1 MRVTV
6 GILMATVAL
15 STPAAAQILTAPPK
29 GIILPNYDMVRIG
42 QTEAL
47 ESGAVVARASGPLAN
62 VYNPAGLAAAEKTE
76 INASSTGYQLTSL
89 GLEGVGANVSSSRI
103 ANLGG
108 FLGVVIAEPLAKSK
122 KWRLGF
128 SIFSPLSWEPG
139 TLTGQGAALIA
150 GQDAVLD
157 YRTQVRLRAQVPS
170 VAAGINLSKTFRLG
184 LGFQVP
190 IVNILQQQQTTF
202 LASDATEAST
212 VARAFAAD
220 GSTWLVRGTL
230 GVQWD
235 ATPTLSLGLM
245 AETPTARLWGSSFY
259 SDQRTRSFG
268 TGFETVEFRDPN
280 ARMEYKLPF
289 LLSGGAALRL
299 GKVQVEANA
308 RWYGKVNEFDLYSS
322 DSVGIA
328 LAQVEGGPPVRETV
342 TLEPVPM
349 AFGSIVNIF
358 LGASMPVS
366 QNWRVHLGF
375 STDQSPLTDTETIFR
390 EVNLIGGTAGVSFR
404 ISRVSGALGL
414 GFQSG
419 KSPTTTVGVEPTVI
433 DTKLTVKTFQL
444 LYSLAVTF

>member
-1 MRVTV
+1 VSLLHAALLGIVQGLTEFLPISSTAHLRIVPAFAGWEDPGAAFTAVTQL
-6 GILMATVAL
+6 GTMAAVLIYFRRDLLEIAVAW
-15 STPAAAQILTAPPK
+15 
-29 GIILPNYDMVRIG
+29 
-42 QTEAL
+42 
-47 ESGAVVARASGPLAN
+47 
-62 VYNPAGLAAAEKTE
+62 LAA
-76 INASSTGYQLTSL
+76 
-89 GLEGVGANVSSSRI
+89 
-103 ANLGG
+103 
-108 FLGVVIAEPLAKSK
+108 
-122 KWRLGF
+122 
-128 SIFSPLSWEPG
+128 
-139 TLTGQGAALIA
+139 
-150 GQDAVLD
+150 
-157 YRTQVRLRAQVPS
+157 LRDP
-170 VAAGINLSKTFRLG
+170 
-184 LGFQVP
+184 
-190 IVNILQQQQTTF
+190 
-202 LASDATEAST
+202 
-212 VARAFAAD
+212 AR
-220 GSTWLVRGTL
+220 
-230 GVQWD
+230 
-235 ATPTLSLGLM
+235 
-245 AETPTARLWGSSFY
+245 
-259 SDQRTRSFG
+259 RS
-268 TGFETVEFRDPN
+268 DPN

-419 KSPTTTVGVEPTVI
+419 KSPTTTVGVEPTVV

>member
-1 MRVTV
+1 
-6 GILMATVAL
+6 
-15 STPAAAQILTAPPK
+15 
-29 GIILPNYDMVRIG
+29 
-42 QTEAL
+42 
-47 ESGAVVARASGPLAN
+47 
-62 VYNPAGLAAAEKTE
+62 
-76 INASSTGYQLTSL
+76 
-89 GLEGVGANVSSSRI
+89 
-103 ANLGG
+103 
-108 FLGVVIAEPLAKSK
+108 
-122 KWRLGF
+122 
-128 SIFSPLSWEPG
+128 
-139 TLTGQGAALIA
+139 
-150 GQDAVLD
+150 
-157 YRTQVRLRAQVPS
+157 
-170 VAAGINLSKTFRLG
+170 
-184 LGFQVP
+184 VP

-419 KSPTTTVGVEPTVI
+419 KSPTTTVGVEPTVV